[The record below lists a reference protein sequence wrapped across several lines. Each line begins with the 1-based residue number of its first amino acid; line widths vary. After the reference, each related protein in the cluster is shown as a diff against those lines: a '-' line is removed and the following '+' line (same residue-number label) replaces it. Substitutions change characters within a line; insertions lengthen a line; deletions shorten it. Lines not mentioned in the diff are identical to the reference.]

1 MPQVVDCGALAL
13 HLTLALCEKT
23 GQFAS
28 DIPGDIRT
36 IVFGHPRSYA
46 HVPRLAR
53 MLRAGDYDAVFS
65 MTAMNLAVYLFLGEI
80 FIFVYAAA
88 VGSLS
93 IRMLVAMLELDA
105 HPDAFERMLGRCSPD
120 FFLEARLRSMLRQ
133 QLICQEAERYSLTEK
148 GRRWARAAR
157 ALKAFLAVGRGG

>member
-1 MPQVVDCGALAL
+1 MQHLSFGALGFVAFAL
-13 HLTLALCEKT
+13 GSVAYGHLVLRRN
-23 GQFAS
+23 
-28 DIPGDIRT
+28 PP
-36 IVFGHPRSYA
+36 VA
-46 HVPRLAR
+46 HVLLLWLAIGVTV
-53 MLRAGDYDAVFS
+53 MGVVFLS
-65 MTAMNLAVYLFLGEI
+65 ARRVSLAAMNLAVYLFFSEV

-133 QLICQEAERYSLTEK
+133 QLICQEAKRYSLTEK

>member
-1 MPQVVDCGALAL
+1 MQHLSFGALGFVAFAL
-13 HLTLALCEKT
+13 SSVAYGHLVLRRN
-23 GQFAS
+23 
-28 DIPGDIRT
+28 PP
-36 IVFGHPRSYA
+36 VA
-46 HVPRLAR
+46 HVLLLWLAISVTV
-53 MLRAGDYDAVFS
+53 MGVVLLSGRALSLA
-65 MTAMNLAVYLFLGEI
+65 AMNLAVYLFLGEI

-93 IRMLVAMLELDA
+93 IRMLVTMLELDS
-105 HPDAFERMLGRCSPD
+105 HPDAFERMLRRCSPD

-133 QLICQEAERYSLTEK
+133 QLIFHEAERYSLTEK